1 MKCTSNFA
9 ALKLLLTIFFILCM
23 TESFAQIDSLLQ
35 RMIDSAKIQQQ
46 AKKPI
51 PVVKDTQVHSVNA
64 APANN
69 VKKDTVT
76 ERNVETK
83 PRYTSLDSLIIADT
97 NSKAFTGSP
106 EKDSAIYIAV
116 TPAAIKK
123 PLPWLE
129 DTAFMQLL
137 TILSAKTEGKSLYRD
152 GNVHVPL
159 AKDNLF
165 YLLICIILLL
175 AIIRQLFPK
184 YFQQLFRIIF
194 QASFRQKQ
202 TREQLMQEKMPSLLM
217 NILFIIVGGL
227 FIALIAGIYQWL
239 NTSFWWLTLYSIT
252 LLALIYIFKYLVIQ
266 FMGWA
271 FQAGEPASTYGF
283 IVFLVNKIT
292 ALVLLPLLLLL
303 AFSSGDIQAITVTV
317 AFFAVILLL
326 LFRYILS
333 FTIIRGALSIHPIHF
348 FIYLCAVELMPMLI
362 IYKVLFNYTGKS
374 N

>member
-1 MKCTSNFA
+1 MA
-9 ALKLLLTIFFILCM
+9 
-23 TESFAQIDSLLQ
+23 ESFAQIDSLLQ
-35 RMIDSAKIQQQ
+35 RMIDSAKVQQQ
-46 AKKPI
+46 TRKPA
-51 PVVKDTQVHSVNA
+51 PLVKDTQLHAVNA
-64 APANN
+64 AP
-69 VKKDTVT
+69 VSSIKKDTITVRD
-76 ERNVETK
+76 EGLK
-83 PRYTSLDSLIIADT
+83 APATSLDSLLITDT
-97 NSKAFTGSP
+97 NSIVLPDSL
-106 EKDSAIYIAV
+106 EKDSATYNAV
-116 TPAAIKK
+116 TPVAGKK
-123 PLPWLE
+123 PLHWLE
-129 DTAFMQLL
+129 DTAFMHLL
-137 TILSAKTEGKSLYRD
+137 AILSAKTEGQSVYRD
-152 GNVHVPL
+152 GNVHIPP
-159 AKDNLF
+159 ARENLF

-252 LLALIYIFKYLVIQ
+252 LLALIYMFKYLVIQ

-271 FQAGEPASTYGF
+271 FQAKEQASTYGF

-303 AFSSGDIQAITVTV
+303 AFSSGDIQQITVTA
-317 AFFAVILLL
+317 AFFVVILLL

-333 FTIIRGALSIHPIHF
+333 FTIIRGSLSIHPIHF
-348 FIYLCAVELMPMLI
+348 FIYLCGVELMPMLI